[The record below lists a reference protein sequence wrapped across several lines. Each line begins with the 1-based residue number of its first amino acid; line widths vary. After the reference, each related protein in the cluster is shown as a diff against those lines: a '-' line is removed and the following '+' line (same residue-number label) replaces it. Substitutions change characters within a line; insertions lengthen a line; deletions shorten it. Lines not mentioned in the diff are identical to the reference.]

1 MKIRFGK
8 IFWPS
13 FIAALIVSILGL
25 VLFFLT
31 VGGLVSSISDN
42 EPNKVELKDKTVLH
56 LTLDQKVGERTRT
69 EFSKTSFEFNSSVGL
84 SELLYGFKVASSD
97 DKIAG
102 IFVDLKGAKFGYTT
116 AKEIR
121 DAINE
126 FEKSGKF
133 VIAYNSG
140 EVISQKSYYVASAA
154 NTNYAFPTSSF
165 EMIGLGVELMYFK
178 NTLDKLGVEM
188 QVIRGKNNDFK
199 SAVEPFFRSNMS
211 DSSRL
216 QIERYLTSMWNDI
229 KSAISKDRKIE
240 KELIETLANKASIRR
255 AEEAKQHKLIDD
267 ALYRDQVIDQI
278 KKKLNVSKD
287 DPINFYAFEKYA
299 KKKFRKDQFIQ
310 EVDSPEIAVILAE
323 GEISRNGEGLT
334 SKDICKLFQDV
345 RKNKSVKAV
354 VFRINSPGGSAL
366 ASDEIWREVVL
377 TQKEKKVIVSMG
389 DVAASGG
396 YYIAAPADRIFAEST
411 TITGSIGVF
420 GVIPFTGKMLNDKLG
435 LTFDR
440 ATTNNHSVLSLNK
453 KLTTEE
459 MSIIQ
464 EEVDKIYDDFLF
476 RVASGRKMS
485 KEQVNRLARG
495 RVWTGQDALKNGLV
509 DEIGGI
515 KSAIKYAQEI
525 TKSDAD
531 KILYYPTYEEEPF
544 EMILEKLKEDD
555 MIKGAEVTLS
565 QELIDFY
572 AKLKKLEKFNG
583 MQMRLPYELII
594 N

>member
-255 AEEAKQHKLIDD
+255 AEEAKQYKLIDD

-323 GEISRNGEGLT
+323 GEISKNGEGLT
-334 SKDICKLFQDV
+334 STDICKLFQDV

-464 EEVDKIYDDFLF
+464 EEVDKIYDDFLS

-485 KEQVNRLARG
+485 KEQVNRWARG

-555 MIKGAEVTLS
+555 MIKEAEVTLS

>member
-31 VGGLVSSISDN
+31 VGGLISSISDN

-240 KELIETLANKASIRR
+240 KELIETLANTASIRR
-255 AEEAKQHKLIDD
+255 AEEAKQYKLIDD

-323 GEISRNGEGLT
+323 GEISKNGEGLT

-464 EEVDKIYDDFLF
+464 EEVDKIYDDFLS

-572 AKLKKLEKFNG
+572 AKLKKLEKFSG

>member
-255 AEEAKQHKLIDD
+255 AEEAKQYKLIDD

-323 GEISRNGEGLT
+323 GEISKNGEGLT

-396 YYIAAPADRIFAEST
+396 YYIAAPSDRIFAEST

-525 TKSDAD
+525 TKSDTD

-572 AKLKKLEKFNG
+572 AKLKKLENFSG

>member
-13 FIAALIVSILGL
+13 FIAALIVSILGTII
-25 VLFFLT
+25 FFLT
-31 VGGLVSSISDN
+31 VGGLISSISDN

-56 LTLDQKVGERTRT
+56 LTLEQNVGERSSAK
-69 EFSKTSFEFNSSVGL
+69 FNKMSFEFNSSVGL

-121 DAINE
+121 GAINE

-140 EVISQKSYYVASAA
+140 EVISQKSYYVGSAA

-165 EMIGLGVELMYFK
+165 EMIGLGVELIYFK

-216 QIERYLTSMWNDI
+216 QIERYLTSMWDDI
-229 KSAISKDRKIE
+229 KSDISNDRKIE
-240 KELIETLANKASIRR
+240 KELIEAVADKASIRR
-255 AEEAKQHKLIDD
+255 AEDAKKHKLIDD
-267 ALYRDQVIDQI
+267 ALYRDQVIEKI
-278 KKKLNVSKD
+278 KKKLNLSKD
-287 DPINFYAFEKYA
+287 DQINFYAFEKYA
-299 KKKFRKDQFIQ
+299 KKKFRKDQLIQ

-323 GEISRNGEGLT
+323 GEITKSGEGLT

-396 YYIAAPADRIFAEST
+396 YYIATPADRIFAEST

-420 GVIPFTGKMLNDKLG
+420 GVIPYTGKMLNDKLG

-440 ATTNNHSVLSLNK
+440 ASTNNHSVLSLNK

-459 MSIIQ
+459 MLIIQ
-464 EEVDKIYDDFLF
+464 QEVDKIYDDFLS
-476 RVASGRKMS
+476 RVAEGRKMS
-485 KEQVNRLARG
+485 KEQVNVLARG
-495 RVWTGQDALKNGLV
+495 RVWTGQDALKIGLV
-509 DEIGGI
+509 DEIGGL
-515 KSAIKYAQEI
+515 KSAIIYAQKI

-531 KILYYPTYEEEPF
+531 KILYYPTYKEEPF
-544 EMILEKLKEDD
+544 ELILEKLKEDE
-555 MIKGAEVTLS
+555 MIKESEVSVS
-565 QELIDFY
+565 QELIAFY
-572 AKLKKLEKFNG
+572 SKLKKLEKFSG

>member
-121 DAINE
+121 NAINE

-255 AEEAKQHKLIDD
+255 AEEAKQYKLIDD

-323 GEISRNGEGLT
+323 GEISKNGEGLT

-464 EEVDKIYDDFLF
+464 EEVDKIYDDFLS

>member
-84 SELLYGFKVASSD
+84 SELLFGFKVASSD

-323 GEISRNGEGLT
+323 GEISKNGEGLT
-334 SKDICKLFQDV
+334 STDICKLFQDV

-420 GVIPFTGKMLNDKLG
+420 GIIPFTGKMLNDKLG

-464 EEVDKIYDDFLF
+464 EEVDKIYDDFLS

-544 EMILEKLKEDD
+544 AMILEKLKEDD

-572 AKLKKLEKFNG
+572 AKLKKLEKFSG

>member
-323 GEISRNGEGLT
+323 GEISKNGEGLT

-464 EEVDKIYDDFLF
+464 EEVDKIYDDFLS

-572 AKLKKLEKFNG
+572 AKLKKLEKFSG

>member
-84 SELLYGFKVASSD
+84 SELLFGFKVASSD

-121 DAINE
+121 NAINE

-240 KELIETLANKASIRR
+240 KELIENLANKASIRR

-323 GEISRNGEGLT
+323 GEISKNGEGLT
-334 SKDICKLFQDV
+334 STDICKLFQDV

-515 KSAIKYAQEI
+515 KYAIKYAQEI

>member
-240 KELIETLANKASIRR
+240 NELIETLANKASIRR
-255 AEEAKQHKLIDD
+255 VEEAKQYKLIDD

-323 GEISRNGEGLT
+323 GEISKNGEGLT

-464 EEVDKIYDDFLF
+464 EEVDKIYDDFLS